1 MFVYN
6 LKLSPNKILK
16 FVFICVALFIFILF
30 SISVY
35 RVYSSSIV
43 ANKVN
48 DIDTDTKTIS
58 AISSKNYTNILQTV
72 HNNLDNYIGKQISFS
87 GYIYRVYDFNKEQ
100 FVLARDMVISSDFQ
114 TVVVGFLCH
123 YPEAYKFADKTW
135 VTITGTITKGTYHTE
150 IPIIE
155 IKNIIQSEKPS
166 DEYVYPPDDSYI
178 PTSNTL

>member
-6 LKLSPNKILK
+6 FKLNPSKILK
-16 FVFICVALFIFILF
+16 FVFICISLFIFILF

-43 ANKVN
+43 SNKVN
-48 DIDTDTKTIS
+48 DINTDNKVS
-58 AISSKNYTNILQTV
+58 SISSKNYTNILQTV
-72 HNNLDNYIGKQISFS
+72 HNDLDTYIGKQISFS
-87 GYIYRVYDFNKEQ
+87 GYVYRVYDFNKEQ
-100 FVLARDMVISSDFQ
+100 FVLARDMIISSDFQ

-155 IKNIIQSEKPS
+155 INNIIQAEKPS

-178 PTSNTL
+178 PTSNVL